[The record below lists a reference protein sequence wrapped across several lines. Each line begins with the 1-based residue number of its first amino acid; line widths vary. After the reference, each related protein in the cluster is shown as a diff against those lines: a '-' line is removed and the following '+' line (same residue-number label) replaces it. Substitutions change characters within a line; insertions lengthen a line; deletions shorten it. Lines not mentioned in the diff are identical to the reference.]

1 MEDNDDKKEPN
12 MDKNIKVNEKK
23 ELNKEKKKEKNEKNE
38 PDLEKNLI
46 INLKYR
52 IIKKIGKGG
61 FAKVYHV
68 ENIFDEKE
76 YAMKVFFPGKDS
88 VIIQKNIIK
97 ETKIL
102 KMLSG
107 KNNSYVLKCYEN
119 GNFQS
124 EDKINR
130 YYFVINYAEKGD
142 LYNYVKINNGLGEKF
157 GKLIF
162 KKILEGIQF
171 CHDSNICHLDIKI
184 ANILLDDNYNPI
196 INDFGISRII
206 SLNNNNK
213 EPIPMRGTKGTKYM
227 MCPQMFE
234 GDIYY
239 GIDADIFALGVLLN
253 ELVFNERAFKQSDDD
268 IYQDI
273 KDKNYDKFWERSEKI
288 EKEYGRSKEFKDLY
302 VKMVSY
308 LPKERP
314 EIKDILNDPW
324 LDEINVLIKYYP
336 DEYKKLEQDFIKFMS
351 GIKQKIDGTNHITVK
366 SPQNQKK
373 EEDKKIKTKA
383 ISSNKRKIFFG
394 YNLVPK
400 KLNTKRMFKYSI
412 KILGNTNV
420 VKFMNDL
427 AYQISDIYEDRCLIE
442 VTEDKLK
449 FKIIIEE
456 SEIEIEKEEER
467 IEQNKENEENKE
479 NEKDDKNQE
488 VEEIE
493 DEIEENDCIMEVKIF
508 ESGMDEYLLTFEK
521 VKGELNTFY
530 ENFLKIQDIVK
541 NMFE

>member
-1 MEDNDDKKEPN
+1 
-12 MDKNIKVNEKK
+12 
-23 ELNKEKKKEKNEKNE
+23 
-38 PDLEKNLI
+38 
-46 INLKYR
+46 
-52 IIKKIGKGG
+52 
-61 FAKVYHV
+61 
-68 ENIFDEKE
+68 
-76 YAMKVFFPGKDS
+76 
-88 VIIQKNIIK
+88 
-97 ETKIL
+97 
-102 KMLSG
+102 
-107 KNNSYVLKCYEN
+107 
-119 GNFQS
+119 
-124 EDKINR
+124 
-130 YYFVINYAEKGD
+130 
-142 LYNYVKINNGLGEKF
+142 
-157 GKLIF
+157 
-162 KKILEGIQF
+162 
-171 CHDSNICHLDIKI
+171 
-184 ANILLDDNYNPI
+184 
-196 INDFGISRII
+196 
-206 SLNNNNK
+206 
-213 EPIPMRGTKGTKYM
+213 MRGTKGTKYM

-302 VKMVSY
+302 VKMVAY
-308 LPKERP
+308 KPEERP
-314 EIKDILNDPW
+314 KIEDILNDPQ

-427 AYQISDIYEDRCLIE
+427 AYQISDIYE
-442 VTEDKLK
+442 